1 MMNKMHCHWC
11 ETSTASRKL
20 VQLPWAKF
28 NLQPMEG
35 KELIFSQ
42 CVECLCYSQN
52 PLPSK
57 ENLASLYDDGYL
69 PYVNST
75 KPNMSLLSKLSFKL
89 NPNLGKLL
97 EYTYSA
103 KRIGSTMI
111 DVGAGTSRFGLVLKE
126 RGFQVTL
133 VDISERLERDAVLFG
148 MKFIHADAQ
157 NLSNLRNQG
166 EYSIVHAAHVIEHVE
181 SPKKF
186 LNDLLSLSEPGGV
199 VHISFPCADSFL
211 VKMRAERWLGGF
223 EPRHLNL
230 PSMEAITNWLEQ
242 QKEVEKVERSM
253 EANPHDVARW
263 FLKRYKIQNI
273 PKILRILLMGF
284 SLAIAFM
291 FSRFGSSDRAH
302 LIIRKRSV
310 Q

>member
-1 MMNKMHCHWC
+1 MMNKMQCHWC

-20 VQLPWAKF
+20 VKVSWAKF
-28 NLQPMEG
+28 DLQSMEG
-35 KELIFSQ
+35 KELVFSQ

-57 ENLASLYDDGYL
+57 ENLASLYNDNYL

-75 KPNMSLLSKLSFKL
+75 KPNMSLLSKSSFKL

-97 EYTYSA
+97 ENTYSA
-103 KRIGSTMI
+103 KSTGSTI
-111 DVGAGTSRFGLVLKE
+111 LDVGAGTSRFGLVLKE

-133 VDISERLERDAVLFG
+133 VDISERLEHDAILFG

-157 NLSNLRNQG
+157 SLSNLSNRG

-181 SPKKF
+181 SPKTF
-186 LNDLLSLSEPGGV
+186 LNDLLSLSKPGGV
-199 VHISFPCADSFL
+199 VHISFPCVDSFL
-211 VKMRAERWLGGF
+211 VKLRAERWLSGF
-223 EPRHLNL
+223 EPRHLIL
-230 PSMEAITNWLEQ
+230 PSMEAITNWLELH
-242 QKEVEKVERSM
+242 KEVEKVEWSM
-253 EANPHDVARW
+253 EANPRDVASW
-263 FLKRYKIQNI
+263 FLKRYEIQNF
-273 PKILRILLMGF
+273 PKIFRITLTGF

-291 FSRFGSSDRAH
+291 FSRLGSSDRAH
-302 LIIRKRSV
+302 LIIRKQSV